1 MRRSR
6 EIILDFTSLLDVVM
20 VILFFFILF
29 SHFETVEARKELEAA
44 QQAVIEEY
52 NGKMEEAEMS
62 LAEADRL
69 LAEIGQADAR
79 KAENID
85 AISAFGKGENLKIR
99 LRMTDGSWKIIAY
112 KGEAMIAEIENDDTD
127 KMKKQLFRALAESR
141 ITIEDTI
148 LCDFIY
154 NPEEAGTA
162 AAYKQVTKLLS
173 LVKNEYLHFYYSEV
187 DMSIGNEV

>member
-1 MRRSR
+1 MKRSR

-29 SHFETVEARKELEAA
+29 SHFETIEARKELEDAK
-44 QQAVIEEY
+44 QAVAEEY
-52 NGKMEEAEMS
+52 SGKMEEADNR
-62 LAEADRL
+62 LAEAERL
-69 LAEIGQADAR
+69 LGEIGQADVR

-99 LRMTDGSWKIIAY
+99 LKMTDESWKIVAY
-112 KGEAMIAEIENDDTD
+112 KGEELLAVIENDEPD
-127 KMKKQLFRALAESR
+127 KMKKQLSRALAQAR

-162 AAYKQVTKLLS
+162 AAYKQVNKLLA
-173 LVKNEYLHFYYSEV
+173 LVKNEYLHFYYSEI